1 MIRASTAHKMNAPIK
16 RSNQTA
22 LQADGVTPLNIVGE
36 THIVLCRD
44 NINLTLD
51 ALVVENLDVDI
62 LAGIPFMRINDI
74 MVRPAK
80 QQILISDKHSIIYGS
95 NKYNSNGSSIRRTHA
110 HVLKAIATNN
120 IWPGEYIEI
129 NLPDNLDP
137 DQCFAI
143 EPRNDMKQLKN
154 DGMWPQPNIIESV
167 NGKIRIINETNQP
180 QSVKKNKHFCQ
191 ILDTIIPPLS
201 TSDTK
206 IDVNDN
212 NNLQSCVPCSE
223 LIKLN
228 PDNVLTHQYHQK
240 FRKLLNDYSDVF
252 NTSIGVYN
260 GYFGPFE
267 ATVNMGPVEPLQRKG
282 RVPQYARDKLME
294 LQSKCDELEK
304 QGILRRPEDIKMTVE
319 YLSPSFLVKK
329 SNGGHRLVTAF
340 SDVGKYSKPQPSL
353 MPNVDAILRQVAQW
367 KYIIYIHLENISEIV
382 LDIV

>member
-1 MIRASTAHKMNAPIK
+1 MNAPIK

-62 LAGIPFMRINDI
+62 LAGIPFIRTNDI

-80 QQILISDKHSIIYGS
+80 QQLLISDKHSIIYGS
-95 NKYNSNGSSIRRTHA
+95 SKYNSNDSSIKRIHA
-110 HVLKAIATNN
+110 HVLKVIATNN

-143 EPRNDMKQLKN
+143 EPRNDMKQSKN

-167 NGKIRIINETNQP
+167 NRKIRIINAE
-180 QSVKKNKHFCQ
+180 HFCQ
-191 ILDTIIPPLS
+191 LFDTIIPPLS

-212 NNLQSCVPCSE
+212 NNLQSSVPCSE

-267 ATVNMGPVEPLQRKG
+267 ATVNMGPVEP
-282 RVPQYARDKLME
+282 PQGN
-294 LQSKCDELEK
+294 LE
-304 QGILRRPEDIKMTVE
+304 RVE
-319 YLSPSFLVKK
+319 YH
-329 SNGGHRLVTAF
+329 NTRVT
-340 SDVGKYSKPQPSL
+340 
-353 MPNVDAILRQVAQW
+353 N
-367 KYIIYIHLENISEIV
+367 
-382 LDIV
+382 

>member
-22 LQADGVTPLNIVGE
+22 LQADGVAPLNIVGE

-62 LAGIPFMRINDI
+62 LAGIPFMQINDI
-74 MVRPAK
+74 MVRTAK
-80 QQILISDKHSIIYGS
+80 QQILISDKYSIIYGS
-95 NKYNSNGSSIRRTHA
+95 SKYNSNGSSIRRTHA

-129 NLPDNLDP
+129 KLPDNLDP

-167 NGKIRIINETNQP
+167 NGKICIINETNQP
-180 QSVKKNKHFCQ
+180 QSVKKNEHFCQ
-191 ILDTIIPPLS
+191 IQDTIIPPLS

-212 NNLQSCVPCSE
+212 NNLQSSVPCSE

-228 PDNVLTHQYHQK
+228 PDNVLTRGCTSRSPEASETQLGRVK
-240 FRKLLNDYSDVF
+240 AICDLARLASGIIVVISDFNSLLNNMFSFVYVMARTHGVLLCVRHYTHTLSD
-252 NTSIGVYN
+252 T
-260 GYFGPFE
+260 
-267 ATVNMGPVEPLQRKG
+267 
-282 RVPQYARDKLME
+282 
-294 LQSKCDELEK
+294 
-304 QGILRRPEDIKMTVE
+304 
-319 YLSPSFLVKK
+319 
-329 SNGGHRLVTAF
+329 
-340 SDVGKYSKPQPSL
+340 
-353 MPNVDAILRQVAQW
+353 
-367 KYIIYIHLENISEIV
+367 
-382 LDIV
+382 